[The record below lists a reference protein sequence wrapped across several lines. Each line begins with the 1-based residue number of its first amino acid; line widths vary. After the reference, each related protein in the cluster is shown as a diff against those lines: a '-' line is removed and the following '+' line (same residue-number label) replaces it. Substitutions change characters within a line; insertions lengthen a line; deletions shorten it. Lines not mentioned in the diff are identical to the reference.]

1 MKIRKKAKFKKV
13 YWLLIDLAVVAVILI
28 LLLYRPARYRPPEP
42 ARDKQVSPYLTHEL
56 LPQLYNGIQRRE
68 PFDLVV
74 FQQGINDAIA
84 RSKWPK
90 ESEGIRFSA
99 PKVLFVSE
107 SITLMGTAVVGG
119 VELVITIVVEPL
131 LDDGG
136 LLNLHVAKIKVGA
149 MNITPLARIIARK
162 MYAQRLAAADVD
174 TETLQARIAA
184 SLLNNEPFE
193 PVFEVENKKVRAK
206 KISITHQKLT
216 IHLTPAS

>member
-1 MKIRKKAKFKKV
+1 LKIRKKAKFKKV

-28 LLLYRPARYRPPEP
+28 LLLYRPARYRPLQLP
-42 ARDKQVSPYLTHEL
+42 RDKQVNTYLTHEL
-56 LPQLYNGIQRRE
+56 LPQLYNGVQHRE

-74 FQQGINDAIA
+74 IQQGINDAIA

-162 MYAQRLAAADVD
+162 MYAQRLTAADVD
-174 TETLQARIAA
+174 TETLRARIAA

-216 IHLTPAS
+216 IHLAPAS

>member
-1 MKIRKKAKFKKV
+1 LKIRKKAKFKKV

-28 LLLYRPARYRPPEP
+28 LLLYRPARYRPSEP

-74 FQQGINDAIA
+74 IQQGINDAIT

-99 PKVLFVSE
+99 PKVLFVPE

-174 TETLQARIAA
+174 TETLRARIAA

-193 PVFEVENKKVRAK
+193 PVFEIEDKKVRAK

-216 IHLTPAS
+216 IRLTPAS